1 MGDRPMPKKSHSK
14 KARKTVKKQELIVK
28 PEIIDAP
35 SQGVVIDHHTE
46 LEIHFEEY
54 EMSRAPG
61 S

>member
-1 MGDRPMPKKSHSK
+1 MPKTSHPK
-14 KARKTVKKQELIVK
+14 KTRKVAKKQEVVK
-28 PEIIDAP
+28 PDIVERP
-35 SQGVVIDHHTE
+35 ESMVIDHHTE